1 MCTKAI
7 VSDNSCDA
15 LTEAPGVPSWTML
28 DILVSLD
35 EVELLADLLWS
46 LGVVAVE
53 EREATDGFVT
63 LRTSMGE
70 ELTHLCDLI
79 SAQFPNVAVSIANI
93 ERSVADTW
101 RIHALPTWIND
112 DVVLCPAWVNS
123 PDVAHVVRIEP
134 AETFGLGNHPTTV
147 LALRLGL
154 RHSELNSKIFDFGC
168 GSGVLAIGMTKVLHC
183 ESFVYDIAP
192 NAKEVVRVNNELN
205 NLHTNW
211 CADSENLQADLVF
224 ANILAPV
231 LVAESDLIKKSVH
244 TAGVIVLSGLRD
256 EQVDYVLRSY
266 DDCKE
271 LERES
276 QEGWTAVVLQ
286 KL

>member
-1 MCTKAI
+1 MYTKAI

-15 LTEAPGVPSWTML
+15 LTETPGVPSWTML
-28 DILVSLD
+28 DILVSLH

-63 LRTSMGE
+63 LRTSMGD
-70 ELTHLCDLI
+70 ELTHLRDLI
-79 SAQFPNVAVSIANI
+79 NTQFPNVTVSIANI

-101 RIHALPTWIND
+101 RMHAVPTWINAE
-112 DVVLCPAWVNS
+112 VVLCPAWVNS

-154 RHSELNSKIFDFGC
+154 RHCEPNSKIFDFGC

-205 NLHTNW
+205 NLHTTW
-211 CADSENLQADLVF
+211 CTDSQNLQADLVF

-231 LVAESDLIKKSVH
+231 LVAESDFIKKSVRNS
-244 TAGVIVLSGLRD
+244 GVIVLSGVRD

-276 QEGWTAVVLQ
+276 REGWTAIVLQ